1 MAEHLIINED
11 DFDYFNRLINSA
23 VRDGFEIV
31 SSSSH
36 WDYERNKTIYHALAV
51 DKNPQIRY
59 EKEDED
65 VEMEYLIPDTVIKQE
80 KRIELSTVEYL
91 LKFAAKKDLTGFCT
105 AQGENEIKPEWDED
119 NQPLNSLGRVF
130 NRRRGFLLLATFTDN
145 NILLIND
152 FLLSSGELIE
162 LTFNLETMNVVYKV
176 IHFSPDDF
184 DGGYDLVS
192 YYEYLNRMQKTQ
204 KERNKVNFIQWFFK

>member
-11 DFDYFNRLINSA
+11 DFDYFNRLVNSA

-59 EKEDED
+59 EEDD
-65 VEMEYLIPDTVIKQE
+65 DDEMDYLIPETPIKQE

-91 LKFAAKKDLTGFCT
+91 LKFATKKDLTGFCT
-105 AQGENEIKPEWDED
+105 AKGENEIKPEWDED

-130 NRRRGFLLLATFTDN
+130 NRRRGFLSLAAFTDDN
-145 NILLIND
+145 VLLIND
-152 FLLSSGELIE
+152 FLLNSGELRD
-162 LTFNLETMNVVYKV
+162 LTYNLENNNINFKV

-184 DGGYDLVS
+184 DRECGLVS
-192 YYEYLNRMQKTQ
+192 HFEYLNRMQKIQQEKT
-204 KERNKVNFIQWFFK
+204 NVNFLQWLFK